1 MQVLAQKHMLSVE
14 EAERLYDSL
23 AEAQG
28 AARGPLVLDT
38 FINKTNLLL
47 RDVDMEVWHC
57 FGKLWC
63 VGERNSQVRREKDET
78 DGKTYYGLVH
88 QSVSGIWDS
97 LLGVCAIA
105 IRVQTDNVAQMATLL
120 TPEEVVW
127 FRKVR
132 LFLRETPVGVR
143 EELLVHD
150 YARVMCLYAQVPS
163 YTRIARGSRIRTR
176 TPCRINHGPDVWAGG
191 MR

>member
-132 LFLRETPVGVR
+132 LFLRETPVGG
-143 EELLVHD
+143 
-150 YARVMCLYAQVPS
+150 
-163 YTRIARGSRIRTR
+163 TRGIGRA
-176 TPCRINHGPDVWAGG
+176 
-191 MR
+191 